1 MAFETIGKYEIR
13 GKLGAGAMGTVLDAF
28 DPVIERRAALKILPK
43 PAENDLEGQEGLA
56 RFKREAQA
64 AGRLNHPNVVAV
76 YDYGEDGANAWIA
89 MELVEG
95 GTLKQNLDRG
105 ERLPLPEIL
114 RVMEQMLAGLDYS
127 HKRGVVHRDIK
138 PANLMLTI
146 DQQIKIADFGIARIE
161 NSSMT
166 QVGTVMGTPSY
177 MAPEQLRG
185 EPVDARADIWASG
198 VLFYQLLTGEKP
210 FEGGYSSVMHKA
222 LNTEPTPPSTLA
234 VTAPRG
240 FDAVIAKALAKRPED
255 RFSSA
260 GAFAEAIRA
269 SAAGTTSSPADADAT
284 LVARAVP
291 VEPARV
297 PPVQAPPVTKKG
309 PPVALIGGGVAVLF
323 AAGAGY
329 FLLGGDPAPQ
339 RSATPPSSS
348 VAAIAPA
355 PSLIVPSLTPVATEP
370 ALSATA
376 LPSLP
381 PASPVVGAL
390 PPPVIAPP
398 SPRVTVPTPTPAML
412 NDPAPPAATNPALP
426 AATLPA
432 PPTATLPA
440 PPTATNPAPPAA
452 TNPAPPTATNPA
464 PPTATSQ
471 ALSPGSS
478 LPPQQLALVQPARL
492 DFRAAAS
499 AAAQAPACGLI
510 ASASTDTSLTLEG
523 VLRRGDDAALRRA
536 LAQRDIPINAAR
548 LALQPFDG
556 PYCPALDMLRPVLA
570 SAGAAPRVA
579 TLGRTPFLSGDLLRF
594 DVTMPDWPGHLYVA
608 YFMKSGEVA
617 HLVPSALHPAGA
629 VVRLG
634 EPRAGFPGW
643 EVSEP
648 FGTDLLVAV
657 VSEAPLFGAS
667 RPFVETQEAYLAAL
681 GEALRGARQ
690 AGRRVLIRP
699 LVVETA
705 PR

>member
-440 PPTATNPAPPAA
+440 PPTATFPAPPAA
-452 TNPAPPTATNPA
+452 TFPAPPTATNPA